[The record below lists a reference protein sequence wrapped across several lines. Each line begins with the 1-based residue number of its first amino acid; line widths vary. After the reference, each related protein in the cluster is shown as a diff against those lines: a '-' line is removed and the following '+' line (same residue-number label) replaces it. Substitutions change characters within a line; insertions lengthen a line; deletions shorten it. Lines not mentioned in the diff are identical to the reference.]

1 MAQSTMTRVSL
12 RNIMAHKLRLALT
25 VLAVVLGTAF
35 ISGSFMFTNSLSST
49 FDSAVSN
56 SFTGVDAAVS
66 PKGER
71 SEGISAEQREELA
84 NDPEVRAVN
93 IASQET
99 VVVANEQSEA
109 FQTGGGTSALYPYYS
124 EEKYVGEP
132 NTLIEGNAPVGP
144 EQVIVSKGGAEAHG
158 IAVGDKLIVV
168 DSENRTSVEV
178 TGIYEPAME
187 AGVGGSILLE
197 MDEAAFL
204 ERYHPDGLVDQ
215 LKVSGANGDP
225 QALVQHLNDTYD
237 IEAEEGEVLA
247 ERLSEVISS
256 ALEFVNYFL
265 IAFGLIALLVGTF
278 IIANTFSM
286 IVAQRTKEFAL
297 LRALGASRAQITRS
311 VVMESVIVGLIG
323 SSIGVVAGMGLVAGI
338 KWFMTQQ
345 GFPMDGGLG
354 LSANAVIIPLILGTI
369 VTVVSAWAPAR
380 RAGSVQPVEA
390 MRTTEQAAGSSLK
403 SRTIIGL
410 VMMVVGVAAAVAAVF
425 MTDSPTKTRA
435 IIVGIGAFGLI
446 VGYFLAGPALSLPI
460 VPTLGK
466 IVGAPFGA
474 IGSLAATNSQR
485 NPRRTAATAFALT
498 LGVALVTAIGMFG
511 ATMKSAVAD
520 TLTENVS
527 ADYILS
533 GPTTGAFPTPAET
546 PQLAR
551 DTEGV
556 EQVVNLYTAPV
567 SVDGTGSMAF
577 GPHVQTMV
585 IDANPSEMVNF
596 KVIEGTMDFYGT
608 PGFIATEDKA
618 QEMGWKVGESYE
630 LAAPGLSP
638 KTKELKLVGTFERNN
653 IVEGIAVPADVVE
666 DIVPAQAMT
675 LTMVGVNGEE
685 GYDLERLRTNL
696 EESTKELVVVQV
708 VSGPG
713 MADQTAVLIDQM
725 LSILYALLALAV
737 IIAILGIV
745 NTLTLG
751 VIERRQE
758 IGMLRAVGTHR
769 RQVRTMITLEAV
781 QIAIFGAVMGMGIG
795 LLLGWSF
802 LEVLDSSGIDETI
815 FPWGQLL
822 LMLAASA
829 VVGVVAAFWP
839 SQRAAKT
846 PPLEAIKS

>member
-35 ISGSFMFTNSLSST
+35 ISGSFMFTNSLSNT

-56 SFTGVDAAVS
+56 AFTGVDAAVS
-66 PKGER
+66 PKDENAP
-71 SEGISAEQREELA
+71 GITAEQRQELRD
-84 NDPEVRAVN
+84 DPDVRAVN
-93 IASQET
+93 ISSQQT
-99 VVVANEQSEA
+99 VVVANENSEA
-109 FQTGGGTSALYPYYS
+109 FQTGGGMSALFPYYP
-124 EEKYVGEP
+124 ENQYVGEP
-132 NTLIEGNAPVGP
+132 STLVEGDAPVGP
-144 EQVIVSKGGAEAHG
+144 DQVVISQGGAEAHG
-158 IAVGDKLIVV
+158 INIGDKIIVV
-168 DSENRTSVEV
+168 DSSNRNTMEV
-178 TGIYEPAME
+178 VGIYEPALSANM
-187 AGVGGSILLE
+187 GGSILLE
-197 MDEAAFL
+197 MDEAAYL
-204 ERYHPDGLVDQ
+204 ERYNPDGLVDQ
-215 LKVSGANGDP
+215 LKVAANNIEP
-225 QALVQHLNDTYD
+225 QALVDHLNATYD
-237 IEAEEGEVLA
+237 VKAEEGSVLA
-247 ERLSEVISS
+247 ERMSEMISS

-297 LRALGASRAQITRS
+297 LRALGASRGQITRS
-311 VVMESVIVGLIG
+311 VVMESFIVGLIG
-323 SSIGVVAGMGLVAGI
+323 SAIGVVAGMGLVAAI
-338 KWFMTQQ
+338 KWFMNTRDM
-345 GFPMDGGLG
+345 PMDSGLG
-354 LSANAVIIPLILGTI
+354 LSTNAVVVPLILGTI

-403 SRTIIGL
+403 VRTIIGL
-410 VMMVVGVAAAVAAVF
+410 LMMIAGVAAAVAAVF

-466 IVGAPFGA
+466 IIGAPFGA

-511 ATMKSAVAD
+511 ATMKGAVAD
-520 TLTENVS
+520 SLTENVS

-533 GPTTGAFPTPAET
+533 GPTTGEFPTPRET

-551 DTEGV
+551 EADGV
-556 EQVVNLYTAPV
+556 DQVISSYTAPV
-567 SVDGTGSMAF
+567 GVDGTGSIAF
-577 GPHVQTMV
+577 GPHIQTMV
-585 IDANPSEMVNF
+585 IDANPEEMVNF
-596 KVIEGTMDFYGT
+596 KKVQGTMNFYGT

-618 QEMGWKVGESYE
+618 NEMGWEIGKSYE
-630 LAAPGLSP
+630 LTAPGISP
-638 KTKELKLVGTFERNN
+638 ETKELTLIGTFERNN
-653 IVEGIAVPADVVE
+653 IIEGLAIPTTAVEGMIPD
-666 DIVPAQAMT
+666 QAMT
-675 LTMVGVNGEE
+675 LSMIGVNGTP
-685 GYDLERLRTNL
+685 GYDKEQLRKNL
-696 EESTKELVVVQV
+696 EEATKELIVVQV
-708 VSGPG
+708 VSGQE
-713 MADQTAVLIDQM
+713 MADQTAGLIDQM

-737 IIAILGIV
+737 IIAILGII

-758 IGMLRAVGTHR
+758 IGMLRAVGTQR
-769 RQVRTMITLEAV
+769 RQIRTMIILEAV
-781 QIAIFGAVMGMGIG
+781 QIAVFGAVMGMGIG

-802 LEVLDSSGIDETI
+802 LEVLDSSGIDQTI
-815 FPWGQLL
+815 IPWGQLL
-822 LMLAASA
+822 LMLASSA

-839 SQRAAKT
+839 SLRAAKT